1 MHKRDMERLKAR
13 EAVRAT
19 VFAAFPDAPAELQS
33 IMYSYPKVEAWLAA
47 PPEKEQYQR
56 NLKTFITPPARASS
70 PASNWTRLRIA
81 ISSRRLFTQ
90 KSTSALLGTFRII
103 SWSGTGK

>member
-47 PPEKEQYQR
+47 LAEKEQ
-56 NLKTFITPPARASS
+56 
-70 PASNWTRLRIA
+70 
-81 ISSRRLFTQ
+81 SR
-90 KSTSALLGTFRII
+90 
-103 SWSGTGK
+103 